1 MTTTDKQ
8 MNDYL
13 ARLRTAL
20 TGMTLA
26 EREDIVEE
34 IRMHIRE
41 RSSDPQ
47 TSIEA
52 ILAGLGPA
60 DELAQQYRTGLL
72 VQKARQSIS
81 PLVILRATLRWATTG
96 VEGFLVFII
105 AVWGYGMGG
114 AFVLLALLKPFFPK
128 HTGLWVGPGEF
139 NFSFRMGA
147 TMTNPASPVHEVL
160 GWWLIPVCL
169 VLGSLS
175 LAATTKLIQFLLRR
189 FRWKIPFITTTQARP
204 AMMAM

>member
-8 MNDYL
+8 MTDYL
-13 ARLRTAL
+13 TRLRTAL

-41 RSSDPQ
+41 RCGDPQ
-47 TSIEA
+47 TRVEE

-72 VQKARQSIS
+72 VQKARHSIS
-81 PLVILRATLRWATTG
+81 PLVVLRATLRWATTG
-96 VEGFLVFII
+96 VEGFIVFVI
-105 AVWGYGMGG
+105 AITGYLMGVG
-114 AFVLLALLKPFFPK
+114 FLLLALLKPFLPK
-128 HTGLWVGPGEF
+128 YTGLWVGPGEF
-139 NFSFRMGA
+139 SFSVRMGA
-147 TMTNPASPVHEVL
+147 TMTNPASPVHELL

-175 LAATTKLIQFLLRR
+175 LAGTTKLIQFLLRR
-189 FRWKIPFITTTQARP
+189 FRWKVPFITTTHARP